1 MRSELVSQEKNFVT
15 IKVEL
20 EVTEFQKSI
29 NMTVREL
36 TQKINVPGFRK
47 GKVPRNI
54 LEMRVGKEGIL
65 IEALESIMPD
75 TIDQIV
81 KDYELDLIDQPEM
94 EIEKLEEG
102 KDVLLTLTFE
112 VAPEVK
118 LPELETIEIEKLKV
132 NVTDEM
138 VDEAIKN
145 MQKQNAE
152 HEKVDRAVEDDD
164 VVEIEYVTNVL
175 DEEGEIIKS
184 HEPATVNVDLG
195 LQDLRPGIKEALK
208 GHVANEK
215 VEATVQVEEDY
226 ADPEVAGREIRYD
239 MSIKEI
245 KVKKLPPLEAA
256 FFEKTLGH
264 SVDSEEAFRE
274 EVKNRLVDRM
284 TQESDTMA
292 ENAAVAKVADKTEVE
307 LPETLINR
315 QIEHIKKED
324 TENAQKRFN
333 KTMEEILAES
343 GMELEDYESRVK
355 DQAERAVRQ
364 YLVLD
369 ALSESFDISIE
380 KEDFESE
387 VEPLAT
393 AYNISTDT
401 LLRSVFKDQNRVME
415 MGSRIRY
422 KKTTKELL
430 SKVSIKEVEKF
441 SSLEKNTEEDI
452 AEQAE

>member
-1 MRSELVSQEKNFVT
+1 
-15 IKVEL
+15 
-20 EVTEFQKSI
+20 
-29 NMTVREL
+29 
-36 TQKINVPGFRK
+36 
-47 GKVPRNI
+47 
-54 LEMRVGKEGIL
+54 
-65 IEALESIMPD
+65 
-75 TIDQIV
+75 
-81 KDYELDLIDQPEM
+81 M
-94 EIEKLEEG
+94 ERRIR
-102 KDVLLTLTFE
+102 
-112 VAPEVK
+112 
-118 LPELETIEIEKLKV
+118 
-132 NVTDEM
+132 
-138 VDEAIKN
+138 
-145 MQKQNAE
+145 KQN
-152 HEKVDRAVEDDD
+152 HRTD
-164 VVEIEYVTNVL
+164 
-175 DEEGEIIKS
+175 
-184 HEPATVNVDLG
+184 
-195 LQDLRPGIKEALK
+195 
-208 GHVANEK
+208 
-215 VEATVQVEEDY
+215 
-226 ADPEVAGREIRYD
+226 
-239 MSIKEI
+239 
-245 KVKKLPPLEAA
+245 
-256 FFEKTLGH
+256 
-264 SVDSEEAFRE
+264 EEAFRE

>member
-195 LQDLRPGIKEALK
+195 
-208 GHVANEK
+208 
-215 VEATVQVEEDY
+215 
-226 ADPEVAGREIRYD
+226 
-239 MSIKEI
+239 
-245 KVKKLPPLEAA
+245 
-256 FFEKTLGH
+256 
-264 SVDSEEAFRE
+264 FR
-274 EVKNRLVDRM
+274 
-284 TQESDTMA
+284 
-292 ENAAVAKVADKTEVE
+292 
-307 LPETLINR
+307 I
-315 QIEHIKKED
+315 
-324 TENAQKRFN
+324 
-333 KTMEEILAES
+333 
-343 GMELEDYESRVK
+343 
-355 DQAERAVRQ
+355 
-364 YLVLD
+364 
-369 ALSESFDISIE
+369 
-380 KEDFESE
+380 
-387 VEPLAT
+387 
-393 AYNISTDT
+393 
-401 LLRSVFKDQNRVME
+401 
-415 MGSRIRY
+415 
-422 KKTTKELL
+422 
-430 SKVSIKEVEKF
+430 
-441 SSLEKNTEEDI
+441 
-452 AEQAE
+452 